1 MWCNIVYGC
10 SSGSETSPQRPT
22 EKNIYIY
29 KVKRHQNIKEDL
41 GKQRS
46 CVWAPRMQHIQIG
59 FYGDET
65 EEKRVSRGKSAL
77 ASAEEGEVAFPAA
90 HLAAHVGHYVVEVP
104 SGQVGAQAAAAAQAL
119 QTVLLSCW
127 HDKTQQMIQFSVS
140 F

>member
-1 MWCNIVYGC
+1 MVAAQAQKHLHKGPQKKLLHLQ
-10 SSGSETSPQRPT
+10 SETSPKYQRGFG
-22 EKNIYIY
+22 ENSG
-29 KVKRHQNIKEDL
+29 R
-41 GKQRS
+41 
-46 CVWAPRMQHIQIG
+46 VWAPRMQHIQIG

-65 EEKRVSRGKSAL
+65 EEKRVSRGKWAL

-104 SGQVGAQAAAAAQAL
+104 SGQVGAQAAAAAAQAL

-127 HDKTQQMIQFSVS
+127 HNKTRQMIQFSLS